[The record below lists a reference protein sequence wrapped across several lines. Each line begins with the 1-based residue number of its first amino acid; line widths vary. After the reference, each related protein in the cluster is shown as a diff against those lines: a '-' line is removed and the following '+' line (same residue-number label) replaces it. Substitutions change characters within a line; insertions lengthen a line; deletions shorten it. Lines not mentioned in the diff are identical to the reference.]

1 MDRMAIVRVPPDEA
15 ARLQAEGW
23 IYVDVR
29 SAAEFESGH
38 PVGAY
43 NVPLMHVR
51 DGVRVRNPDFA
62 RVMRA
67 RFPLETRLLLGC
79 QTGNR
84 SYSAAEELAELG
96 YAELRDV
103 RGGFCGEPDPLGG
116 IACEG
121 WEARGLPST
130 TTTAPGHGWAELNGA

>member
-1 MDRMAIVRVPPDEA
+1 MEAMAIVRVPPDEA

-29 SAAEFESGH
+29 SVPEFESGH

-43 NVPLMHVR
+43 NVPLMHVKN
-51 DGVRVRNPDFA
+51 GVRVANPDFA
-62 RVMRA
+62 RVMQA
-67 RFPLETRLLLGC
+67 RFPRDRRLLLGC

-84 SYSAAEELAELG
+84 SYSAAEELAALG
-96 YAELRDV
+96 YAEVVDV
-103 RGGFCGEPDPLGG
+103 RGGFAGEPDPLGG

-121 WEARGLPST
+121 WQARGLPST
-130 TTTAPGHGWAELNGA
+130 TTTSPGHGWEDLNGA